1 MGFFLAFLVHTMAV
15 PVFVGVR
22 NEQSSPVLALSA
34 PISKTISEPD
44 GGVKD
49 ADVIA
54 FWVFPLNIAGV
65 DASSVGEFIAV
76 TLEVSVALNE
86 PESITATEVGCSV
99 PFSSSSSV
107 MGLSSQVVYGTLQ
120 RRYVIIKL
128 T

>member
-1 MGFFLAFLVHTMAV
+1 M
-15 PVFVGVR
+15 FVGVR

-76 TLEVSVALNE
+76 TLEVSVALIA
-86 PESITATEVGCSV
+86 PESVTGLAMGCIPS
-99 PFSSSSSV
+99 FSTSSRVIGSYPK
-107 MGLSSQVVYGTLQ
+107 LSIRGCIPPSA
-120 RRYVIIKL
+120 
-128 T
+128 